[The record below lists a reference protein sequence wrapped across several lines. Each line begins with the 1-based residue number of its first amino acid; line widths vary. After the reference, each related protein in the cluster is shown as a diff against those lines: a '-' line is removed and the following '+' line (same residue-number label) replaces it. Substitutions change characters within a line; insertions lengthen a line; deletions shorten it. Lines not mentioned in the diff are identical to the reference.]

1 LSDADLVAVAG
12 GVILTAGAVA
22 LQLVVGRDV
31 FRSRGA
37 ASRWTQPWCGASP
50 SSASYRATSPLLRRE
65 FAQSTAGHTPE
76 RRLTER
82 IVLSEDEPS
91 RHRAIGRR
99 DR

>member
-37 ASRWTQPWCGASP
+37 ASALD
-50 SSASYRATSPLLRRE
+50 ATVVRRISLVGKQ
-65 FAQSTAGHTPE
+65 A
-76 RRLTER
+76 
-82 IVLSEDEPS
+82 IV
-91 RHRAIGRR
+91 HACVRR
-99 DR
+99 DATWR